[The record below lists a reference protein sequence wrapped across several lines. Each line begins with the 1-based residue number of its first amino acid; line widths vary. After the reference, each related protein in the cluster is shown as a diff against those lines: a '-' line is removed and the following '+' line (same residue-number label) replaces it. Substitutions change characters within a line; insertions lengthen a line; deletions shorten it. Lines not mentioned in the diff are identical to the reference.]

1 MKKIFLFVLVL
12 IFAFSFSGCCS
23 SEKAVVN
30 VKIEI
35 DCSDILNNLQL
46 LDEEI
51 KESGLFPDDGKVL
64 IVTEFKAE
72 EGDNATDVLKK
83 ICAEQKIPVDDSNGY
98 VKGINGIYEKS
109 CGDMSGW
116 VYEVNNEP
124 IMTEY
129 IVSEGDLITW
139 KYVCDFSKLSFE

>member
-1 MKKIFLFVLVL
+1 MKKFISIFLLF
-12 IFAFSFSGCCS
+12 IFAFWIAGCCS
-23 SEKAVVN
+23 SEKAAVN

-46 LDEEI
+46 LDENI
-51 KESGLFPDDGKVL
+51 KESGLLPEDGKILTVM
-64 IVTEFKAE
+64 EFKAE
-72 EGDNATDVLKK
+72 EGDSATDVLKK

-129 IVSEGDLITW
+129 TVSEGDLISW
-139 KYVCDFSKLSFE
+139 KYICDFSKLSFE